1 MATVS
6 FTLPMTPMMISAA
19 KKRGS
24 VLGFM
29 LNVVILAALI
39 AFIWWFYK
47 AMQKSAAPPPVV
59 ALPVVAL
66 PVAAPP
72 VAAPALPPVET
83 VPEGLG
89 ASVGVPSA
97 DV

>member
-1 MATVS
+1 MATIS
-6 FTLPMTPMMISAA
+6 FTLPMNPMMISAA

-59 ALPVVAL
+59 ALPVVA
-66 PVAAPP
+66 PP
-72 VAAPALPPVET
+72 VVAPALPPVET

>member
-6 FTLPMTPMMISAA
+6 FTLPMNPVMISAA

-24 VLGFM
+24 VLGVV
-29 LNVVILAALI
+29 LNVVILVALV

-47 AMQKSAAPPPVV
+47 AMQKSGTPPPV
-59 ALPVVAL
+59 
-66 PVAAPP
+66 PVAAPSP
-72 VAAPALPPVET
+72 PPPPQPVET
-83 VPEGLG
+83 APEGVG
-89 ASVGVPSA
+89 ASVGVQSA

>member
-6 FTLPMTPMMISAA
+6 FTLPMNPVMISAA

-24 VLGFM
+24 VLGFV
-29 LNVVILAALI
+29 LNVVILAALV

-47 AMQKSAAPPPVV
+47 AMQRSAPPPPVV
-59 ALPVVAL
+59 VTPK
-66 PVAAPP
+66 
-72 VAAPALPPVET
+72 VET
-83 VPEGLG
+83 AVTEPLVVESPPEGVG
-89 ASVGVPSA
+89 APESVPTA

>member
-1 MATVS
+1 
-6 FTLPMTPMMISAA
+6 MTPMMISAA

-59 ALPVVAL
+59 ALPV
-66 PVAAPP
+66 AAPP